1 MEVRKVLKYPPYYNL
16 SIIKIVGKDYDTCM
30 DEGTK
35 IQSFLRLANIFN
47 NYGFRLYLV
56 GGTVRDY
63 LSNKELT
70 DLLLERFNVLKTY

>member
-1 MEVRKVLKYPPYYNL
+1 
-16 SIIKIVGKDYDTCM
+16 M
-30 DEGTK
+30 DTK

-63 LSNKELT
+63 LLNKELT
-70 DLLLERFNVLKTY
+70 DFDIVSDATPNV